1 MTIGVE
7 NIIGIL
13 ALENQRRTDNE
24 ILGIFFSSPL
34 LLFIHSLTEFTYSH
48 FVQFIKFYGY

>member
-13 ALENQRRTDNE
+13 ALEDERRTDNE
-24 ILGIFFSSPL
+24 VLGVFFSSPL
-34 LLFIHSLTEFTYSH
+34 LLSIHSLTESTYSH
-48 FVQFIKFYGY
+48 FVQLPKTYGY

>member
-13 ALENQRRTDNE
+13 ALEDERGTDNE
-24 ILGIFFSSPL
+24 VLGVFFSSPL
-34 LLFIHSLTEFTYSH
+34 LLSIHSLTESTYSH
-48 FVQFIKFYGY
+48 FVQLPKTYGY